1 MNSSCKL
8 DYETAQKINN
18 IGKRLSTAKN
28 CLELLLYCV
37 EAEIFSQSI
46 VELYSF
52 GTVLNEYFEKT
63 KELYNNIEFELGTL
77 Q

>member
-18 IGKRLSTAKN
+18 IGKRLR
-28 CLELLLYCV
+28 
-37 EAEIFSQSI
+37 
-46 VELYSF
+46 
-52 GTVLNEYFEKT
+52 T
-63 KELYNNIEFELGTL
+63 KELYNNIEFEPGTL